1 MKIVLPDNLPSKVHH
16 NLYEIFS
23 SGEHYGK
30 VFRALAETTY
40 CFAGDLFIIVE
51 NGCIQIYNDG
61 SQKIY
66 VNTDDWVYSEG
77 SSVYVEPVAVNCV
90 LDFQSL

>member
-1 MKIVLPDNLPSKVHH
+1 MKIILPDNLPKKVYS

-30 VFRALAETTY
+30 VFRALAETEY
-40 CFAGDLFIIVE
+40 CYAGDLFIIVE
-51 NGCIQIYNDG
+51 NGCIQVYNDG
-61 SQKIY
+61 SQRVY
-66 VNTDDWVYSEG
+66 VNGDDWCCSDG
-77 SSVYVEPVAVNCV
+77 ASVYVEPVAVNCV